1 MLLLHLIHLPFS
13 FSASVWPQTMDSA
26 MDGNANFADL
36 EALEPDVKV
45 PFYIYQ
51 TPAMRKLYDG
61 CQRTAL
67 SILDGRWPPHLPK
80 GMGDVNRKN
89 YDEVFWL
96 DQLWN
101 DSWRT
106 FDPED
111 ALVFVIPVYPVLSLE
126 QACEGDRNQTH
137 ALAEAAVRE
146 IMQLPYFGRNEG
158 LDHIVMG
165 IDWRFTHT
173 KNKSIKRAFGRRFA
187 ALAKK
192 ISWGRKVAE
201 RGYGHIGCAVTS
213 PFTSV
218 LTFLQKG
225 NQPFEKESLLER
237 GLIDARDVFEDNCI
251 HTARN
256 PPSKHDWFA
265 RDYSMF
271 FQGQTSFRRG
281 YIYRRLAFQHLV
293 GWNFTA
299 KSCLRQNITCRRN
312 PNVFVSSS
320 TNKLLNLVGS
330 DTQMQQLLPNCP
342 RQANERLLFDD
353 ASFGGHS
360 QEPGLGKFEGCR
372 LQVSTKDAN
381 VAARRAA
388 TFLHRLANSK
398 LNLCFRG
405 DDVTSSRYVD
415 GFRSR
420 TLNVLI
426 TEAEEMFK
434 YAMPFQVPK
443 NSLNSLCSAFSASL
457 SAKFLGAI
465 SPLSLMGLCSRQIPE
480 RL

>member
-137 ALAEAAVRE
+137 ALAEAA

-299 KSCLRQNITCRRN
+299 K
-312 PNVFVSSS
+312 
-320 TNKLLNLVGS
+320 
-330 DTQMQQLLPNCP
+330 
-342 RQANERLLFDD
+342 
-353 ASFGGHS
+353 
-360 QEPGLGKFEGCR
+360 
-372 LQVSTKDAN
+372 
-381 VAARRAA
+381 
-388 TFLHRLANSK
+388 
-398 LNLCFRG
+398 G

-434 YAMPFQVPK
+434 YAMPFQCEIPWRNFTFVIDGPLFK
-443 NSLNSLCSAFSASL
+443 ADPRKALTPILEEVYGDHA
-457 SAKFLGAI
+457 AI
-465 SPLSLMGLCSRQIPE
+465 RE
-480 RL
+480 RLRLMDYYSKKILWDAPGSTTARSVLRAMTRQCLTEKAKADFIRRTSKWKHGEWMRLCNAGGMHAILRYSRRIDK